1 MTVLIQGW
9 TNALSSSTGGG
20 DFRLDDVVIWGTVT
34 STGSGPTQPDIT
46 GFEVPAGA
54 TASVTLTSVNGQTY
68 NLEYTVDPTATPVVW
83 TAADTVV
90 GDGDEITLS
99 DADPADV
106 MRIYRVTTE

>member
-34 STGSGPTQPDIT
+34 PTGSGPTQPDIT
-46 GFEVPAGA
+46 GFEVPAGSA
-54 TASVTLTSVNGQTY
+54 ASVTLTSVNGQTY
-68 NLEYTVDPTATPVVW
+68 YLEYTVDPTATPVVW

-90 GDGDEITLS
+90 GDGNEITLS
-99 DADPADV
+99 DGDLADTV
-106 MRIYRVTTE
+106 RIYRVTTE